1 MNIPGTNVEN
11 PPAGQELDPNAPQPE
26 GQDDDADLIET
37 ATVGGQRMVPVAE
50 LIRVRK
56 ESKAAKRELDSLRPQ
71 IERANQ
77 VSAQLE
83 QLQPVLEQFQRMTPQ
98 QREALASGRLES
110 PSGTPHNAEDVEAR
124 ELASDYGLISQDG
137 SLDIAR
143 ARKILDRNAEK
154 VAQEVQRHVAPLR
167 QSSAQQQAAV
177 IRQQAMGITDKNGE
191 VLATPESIQEAYAML
206 PAELAAQPNVA
217 AVALGTAM
225 LIDRMKGR
233 VVKPAQQYSAPMY
246 SEPSGRRSGSSITA
260 EDRAIAAKVG
270 LTDKDLTAAASAI
283 SQSGRGVRM
292 E

>member
-11 PPAGQELDPNAPQPE
+11 PPAGQELDPNAPPPDD
-26 GQDDDADLIET
+26 QDDDHDLIET
-37 ATVGGQRMVPVAE
+37 ASVGGQKMVPVAE

-77 VSAQLE
+77 VSAQLAE
-83 QLQPVLEQFQRMTPQ
+83 LQPVLEQFQRMTPQ
-98 QREALASGRLES
+98 QRDALASGKAPS
-110 PSGTPHNAEDVEAR
+110 PAGTPHDAEDVEAR
-124 ELASDYGLISQDG
+124 ELAEDMGLIAQDG

-143 ARKILDRNAEK
+143 ARKRLDKDDARFRRMMGEA
-154 VAQEVQRHVAPLR
+154 VAPLR

-191 VLATPESIQEAYAML
+191 LIATPESITEAYAML
-206 PAELAAQPNVA
+206 PAELAANPNVA
-217 AVALGTAM
+217 AVALGVGM
-225 LIDRMKGR
+225 LIDKMRGR

-246 SEPSGRRSGSSITA
+246 SEPSGRRSVSGVTA